1 MSKPIKTKSSRT
13 STNPNT
19 LIDMEKL
26 NLITIN
32 IWNPKSLNPYHR
44 ETTINTLIKI
54 FNYSSNKSTKIKTHF
69 LNHINIIK
77 IAQTKSHITLRLLI
91 FGKKLTKYKN
101 LNLELYLKN
110 IGSKWSLESLLWIF
124 SRNPTGNSTGNYGG

>member
-1 MSKPIKTKSSRT
+1 
-13 STNPNT
+13 
-19 LIDMEKL
+19 MEKL
-26 NLITIN
+26 NLITIT
-32 IWNPKSLNPYHR
+32 IWNPKSLNPHYR

-77 IAQTKSHITLRLLI
+77 IAQTKSHITLRLLR

-101 LNLELYLKN
+101 LKHKAFTLKYW
-110 IGSKWSLESLLWIF
+110 K
-124 SRNPTGNSTGNYGG
+124 